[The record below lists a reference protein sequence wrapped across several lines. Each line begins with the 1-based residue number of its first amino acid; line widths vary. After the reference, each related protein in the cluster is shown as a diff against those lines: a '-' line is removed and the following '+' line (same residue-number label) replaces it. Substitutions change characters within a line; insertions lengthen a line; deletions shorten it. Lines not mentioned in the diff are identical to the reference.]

1 MFHVYV
7 LYSEKFQKIYIG
19 MTSNLEQRFKSHNEL
34 GTKGWTIQ
42 FRPWQI
48 VYQEQFA
55 EKKNALT
62 REKQLK
68 AAKGREFIWALI
80 KNR

>member
-1 MFHVYV
+1 
-7 LYSEKFQKIYIG
+7 

-68 AAKGREFIWALI
+68 SAKGREFIWLLI